1 MSIIIGLIGQ
11 KLAGKDT
18 VASYLKDRYGAVSYA
33 GGHILNE
40 ILLALGQETSRENET
55 RLAVTLRTEFGEE
68 VLNSAI
74 LHRLKASNAKIGL
87 INGIRRPKELL
98 QAQSEG
104 VRTVYISAP
113 PEVRYERYKFR
124 QEKKDDGVLAYSEFL
139 KQDAESP
146 TEKDIPKIGEQ
157 AEFFLENTG
166 DLTSLYSQ
174 VDELMHTLLTAE

>member
-18 VASYLKDRYGAVSYA
+18 VASYLKDRYGAVAYA

-40 ILLALGQETSRENET
+40 ILIVLGQETSRENET
-55 RLAVTLRTEFGEE
+55 GLAVALRAGFGEE
-68 VLNSAI
+68 VLNTAI
-74 LHRLKASNAKIGL
+74 LHRLKAGKAKIGL
-87 INGIRRPKELL
+87 INGIRKPKELL

-104 VRTVYISAP
+104 ARIVYISAP

-124 QEKKDDGVLAYSEFL
+124 QEKKDDGVLAYDDFL

-146 TEKDIPKIGEQ
+146 TEKDIPSIGEK
-157 AEFFLENTG
+157 AEFFLTNTG
-166 DLTSLYSQ
+166 DLTSLYTQ
-174 VDELMHTLLTAE
+174 VDELMHTLLTVE